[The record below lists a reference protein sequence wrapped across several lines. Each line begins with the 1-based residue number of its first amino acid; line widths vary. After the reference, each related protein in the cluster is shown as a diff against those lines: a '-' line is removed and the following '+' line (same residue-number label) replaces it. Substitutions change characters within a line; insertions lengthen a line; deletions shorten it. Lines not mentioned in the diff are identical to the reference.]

1 MAEAFTET
9 PAAPTKE
16 KAEPKAKVNLTD
28 RLLKSLKP
36 EKKPYEVMDTDV
48 RGLGIRMMPTR
59 GEDLYSPPA
68 LSRLEKSCA
77 ARAWRLR

>member
-9 PAAPTKE
+9 PAAPKKE

-36 EKKPYEVMDTDV
+36 AES
-48 RGLGIRMMPTR
+48 LTR
-59 GEDLYSPPA
+59 
-68 LSRLEKSCA
+68 
-77 ARAWRLR
+77 